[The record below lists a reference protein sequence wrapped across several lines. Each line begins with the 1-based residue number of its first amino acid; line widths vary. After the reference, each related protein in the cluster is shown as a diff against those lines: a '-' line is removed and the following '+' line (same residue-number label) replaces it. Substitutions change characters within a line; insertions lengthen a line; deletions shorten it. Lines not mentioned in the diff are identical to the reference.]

1 MRLIILIVLS
11 SIFIGCGKSNKLY
24 IYNWTDYLSPDV
36 IRLFEEKYDCDV
48 IVDAFDS
55 NEMMYAKIMNMKDS
69 CGYDII
75 FPSSYETKMLKD
87 KLLLEELD
95 HSKIPNFFNNYD
107 IRYDNIILDKRKTF
121 SIPYSMSMCGLG
133 YRCDKVGKLNDNEL
147 SWNILTDKRFHHR
160 ICLLDDFRQTIGA
173 ALKYLGYSANST
185 NRDDLLKAEHVV
197 TEWKKNISRFD
208 CGQYK
213 TGLASSEIL
222 IGHGYNNDIA
232 MMTIECPEIDFFLPK
247 EGFIVT
253 CDEIAI
259 MKSSKNKKMAYEF
272 INFLYDTVNCAKNI
286 EYILGSMPNTNAN
299 KYVSQKLTENKL
311 IFPNDDDFLRG
322 EVLKDIGESINLYI
336 NVWDNIT
343 KCK

>member
-87 KLLLEELD
+87 KLILEELD

-107 IRYDNIILDKRKTF
+107 IRYDNIILDKRKKF

-133 YRCDKVGKLNDNEL
+133 YRCDKIGKLKDNEL

-173 ALKYLGYSANST
+173 ALK
-185 NRDDLLKAEHVV
+185 
-197 TEWKKNISRFD
+197 
-208 CGQYK
+208 
-213 TGLASSEIL
+213 
-222 IGHGYNNDIA
+222 
-232 MMTIECPEIDFFLPK
+232 
-247 EGFIVT
+247 
-253 CDEIAI
+253 
-259 MKSSKNKKMAYEF
+259 
-272 INFLYDTVNCAKNI
+272 
-286 EYILGSMPNTNAN
+286 
-299 KYVSQKLTENKL
+299 
-311 IFPNDDDFLRG
+311 
-322 EVLKDIGESINLYI
+322 
-336 NVWDNIT
+336 
-343 KCK
+343 